1 MLVRWCEA
9 KRCWIVWMES
19 ITMPTL
25 DIRSSKRR
33 LRIMGLVNNVRIAEN
48 RTKPPSLLLTRTR
61 V

>member
-1 MLVRWCEA
+1 
-9 KRCWIVWMES
+9 
-19 ITMPTL
+19 MPTL